1 MRLSVIMPAH
11 NEEPYLADAVTEVVD
26 GLNKRRLD
34 FEVIVVEN
42 GSTDATAALAARLEA
57 EHQEVRA
64 LSRPVA
70 DYGLAL
76 RAGFLAATGDLVC
89 NFDVDYVDL
98 AFLDT
103 ALELAGRGLS
113 GGGAGPVI
121 VVGSKRS
128 PGAGDHRAPGRRVVT
143 AVFSAVLRVGFG
155 LGVSDTHG
163 LKLLRR
169 APLEP
174 LVDRC
179 RFGADIFDTELIIR
193 AERAGWEV
201 TEVPV
206 TVNDQRPPRTSI
218 VRRIPRSLLGLGR
231 LRVALWR
238 EARGTSS
245 GSATPE
251 SPAPESPAPESPGT

>member
-1 MRLSVIMPAH
+1 VSVALSVIMPAH
-11 NEEPYLADAVTEVVD
+11 NEEPYLAGAVTEVID
-26 GLNKRRLD
+26 GLHKRRID

-42 GSTDATAALAARLEA
+42 GSTDGTAALAGRLDA
-57 EHQEVRA
+57 DHVEVRA
-64 LSRPVA
+64 LSRPEA

-103 ALELAGRGLS
+103 ALDLFDRDGPD
-113 GGGAGPVI
+113 GGPGPVI

-128 PGAGDHRAPGRRVVT
+128 PGAGDHRPAGRRAVT
-143 AVFSAVLRVGFG
+143 AVFSTVLRLGFG
-155 LGVSDTHG
+155 LGVTDTHG

-174 LVDRC
+174 LVGRC
-179 RFGADIFDTELIIR
+179 RFGADIFDTELILR
-193 AERAGWEV
+193 AERAGWKV

-238 EARGTSS
+238 EARG
-245 GSATPE
+245 
-251 SPAPESPAPESPGT
+251 GT

>member
-1 MRLSVIMPAH
+1 MPAH
-11 NEEPYLADAVTEVVD
+11 NEEPYLSGAVSEVID
-26 GLNKRRLD
+26 GLRERRID

-42 GSTDATAALAARLEA
+42 GSTDDTAGLAERLDA
-57 EHQEVRA
+57 DHAEVRA
-64 LSRPVA
+64 LSRVGA

-103 ALELAGRGLS
+103 ALDLMAP
-113 GGGAGPVI
+113 GGDAEPVI

-128 PGAGDHRAPGRRVVT
+128 PGAGDHRAAGRRAVT
-143 AVFSAVLRVGFG
+143 AVFSTVLRHGFG

-174 LVDRC
+174 LVARC
-179 RFGADIFDTELIIR
+179 RFGADIFDTELILR

-206 TVNDQRPPRTSI
+206 TVNEQRPPRTSI
-218 VRRIPRSLLGLGR
+218 VRRIPRSLLGLCR
-231 LRVALWR
+231 LRMVLWR
-238 EARGTSS
+238 EAHT
-245 GSATPE
+245 T
-251 SPAPESPAPESPGT
+251 